1 MTDFRR
7 EPFSAQLEETILF
20 GCIASPDVA
29 EIIIPNVTQE
39 YFYTPINTSLY
50 KAVSAAYKAGS
61 CDISTVCI
69 ELDKINQL
77 QHYGGQAGLSR
88 VIWQGTT
95 YSNAES
101 HLAELQQYKVKRS
114 VMSMA
119 HKLISD
125 AFDEDIDGFT
135 LADRAS
141 EMATKLTE
149 TSGILQTS
157 SVDEHIRRYHQQDLT
172 PFAIGDSD
180 MLNTLYLHG
189 GLQPG
194 HVDVTIAESGHGK
207 TQFAMYKTKLLALAG
222 YKTHWFQ
229 MEDYGGRTAMYFKK
243 ALGDKADNIMI
254 VDNVYDID
262 DIKREARQVKREFG
276 TNNIVIDY
284 VQEITTKGRS
294 RAEEVE
300 SIARSLTSLA
310 KELSVCMHLTS
321 QMTIAD
327 TKRKNWQLEPR
338 KNDVRWSKQLKQAA
352 SSIIAV
358 FRPFVVEGLSE
369 GENALDWNG
378 NHIHKN
384 LVFCKNIKNRHGEQ
398 TQHRL
403 KLLHT
408 DDGLVNYEAW
418 THEAQR
424 KNNAWRN
431 QPKATLLPTVTD
443 TNAPF

>member
-7 EPFSAQLEETILF
+7 EPFSAQLEETVLL
-20 GCIASPDVA
+20 GCVASRDVA
-29 EIIIPNVTQE
+29 EIIMPVVTQE
-39 YFYTPINTSLY
+39 YFYTPINAKLY
-50 KAVSAAYKAGS
+50 KAVSQAYKSGS
-61 CDISTVCI
+61 CDPATVSI
-69 ELDKINQL
+69 ELDKIGHL
-77 QHYGGQAGLSR
+77 EHYGGQVGL
-88 VIWQGTT
+88 VQAMWQGTS
-95 YSNAES
+95 YSNAEA
-101 HLAELQQYKVKRS
+101 HLSELQQYKVKRG
-114 VMSMA
+114 VMNMA
-119 HKLISD
+119 QSLISQ
-125 AFDEDIDGFT
+125 AFDDDMDGFA
-135 LADRAS
+135 LADKAA

-149 TSGILQTS
+149 TSGILQTAS
-157 SVDEHIRRYHQQDLT
+157 IDEHIRRYHEQDLR
-172 PFAIGDSD
+172 PFTIGDSD

-194 HVDVTIAESGHGK
+194 HIDVTIAESGHGK
-207 TQFAMYKTKLLALAG
+207 TQYAMYKTKLLALAG

-243 ALGDKADNIMI
+243 ALGDKADNVVI

-300 SIARSLTSLA
+300 VVARSLTSLA

-352 SSIIAV
+352 SAIIAV

-378 NHIHKN
+378 NQIHKN
-384 LVFCKNIKNRHGEQ
+384 LVFCRNIKNRHGEQ

-403 KLLHT
+403 QLIHT
-408 DDGLVNYEAW
+408 DDGLVNY
-418 THEAQR
+418 
-424 KNNAWRN
+424 NAWMYQTQNRN
-431 QPKATLLPTVTD
+431 NEWRGNPTPPALLAITD
-443 TNAPF
+443 DQSPF